1 VPRVS
6 DEHRSA
12 RRAGILEAARGLF
25 EVNGFHAT
33 SMDDII
39 AAAGMSA
46 GGVYRYFP
54 GKEAIIMAIA
64 EEVVD
69 GLTAAV
75 TALLGEDDVPPLGE
89 VLRQLVVRV
98 DAIADGPGRLA
109 LVVWGEAQRDP
120 QMARVAE
127 NAGSRMRSAVLEL
140 VRRAHSAGQ
149 LPAEADP
156 TSLGKVVFSMVGGY
170 LLQRRI
176 IGDVDPQRYADA
188 MVTLLRS

>member
-1 VPRVS
+1 
-6 DEHRSA
+6 
-12 RRAGILEAARGLF
+12 
-25 EVNGFHAT
+25 
-33 SMDDII
+33 
-39 AAAGMSA
+39 
-46 GGVYRYFP
+46 
-54 GKEAIIMAIA
+54 
-64 EEVVD
+64 
-69 GLTAAV
+69 
-75 TALLGEDDVPPLGE
+75 
-89 VLRQLVVRV
+89 
-98 DAIADGPGRLA
+98 
-109 LVVWGEAQRDP
+109 
-120 QMARVAE
+120 MARVAE